1 MTSHNKLSTSA
12 LAKQRQIEPK
22 SLFNE
27 LKQLGYITWHDEQW
41 ILTDVG
47 ARFGGDYVESEKYG
61 RFIVW
66 PTNLVLDDTLRSD
79 KHLTATQLGERL
91 GLAAKKINLLLS
103 ELGWLQRQDTEWI
116 ATLQGVR
123 AGAQA
128 RTDKA
133 NHNKFVVWHPSVLR
147 NHRLKQSVL
156 EFKGAD
162 AEAHSTEKSFSS
174 FRQKFTAK
182 HRTLDGH
189 YVQSKGELLIDNW
202 LYMAG
207 VVHAYQRQLPIEQDV
222 VSDFYLP
229 TGKVYLQYWG
239 SDSGPIESKM
249 VEVTRTLYQQHDL
262 PLIEVFPEEIEQ
274 LDSILPKKLKPFGIK
289 AY

>member
-1 MTSHNKLSTSA
+1 MHDKLSTSA
-12 LAKQRQIEPK
+12 LAKQRQLEPK
-22 SLFNE
+22 ALFNE
-27 LKQLGYITWHDEQW
+27 LKQVGYIIWHDSSW
-41 ILTDVG
+41 LLTDLG
-47 ARFGGDYVESEKYG
+47 ARFGGEYRESDKYG

-66 PTNLVLDDTLRSD
+66 PSKLVLDESLKSD
-79 KHLTATQLGERL
+79 KLLTATQLGERFDL
-91 GLAAKKINLLLS
+91 PAKKINLLLS
-103 ELGWLQRQDTEWI
+103 ELGWIQRQESDWVVTM
-116 ATLQGVR
+116 QGLR
-123 AGAQA
+123 AGAQQ
-128 RTDKA
+128 RRDKQSSTQFA
-133 NHNKFVVWHPSVLR
+133 VWHPAVAR

-162 AEAHSTEKSFSS
+162 AESHSTEKSFSS
-174 FRQKFTAK
+174 FRQKFAAK

-229 TGKVYLQYWG
+229 QGKLYLQYWG
-239 SDSGPIESKM
+239 SDNGPIDSKTIES
-249 VEVTRTLYQQHDL
+249 TRALYEEHDL
-262 PLIEVFPEEIEQ
+262 PLIEVFPEDIDN
-274 LDSILPKKLKPFGIK
+274 LDSVLPKKLKPFGIS